1 MFSALP
7 LFLKNKVFSLSG
19 SFILIFIAIFALFLF
34 SNTNTILSKFGFE
47 TTTNLKAELV
57 KSQEDLK
64 KLAEINTNLNNLI
77 VQTNERHKRELEAIR
92 SVEEE
97 KKVIDKAITEV
108 VEIRK
113 VLAKPVQKKLIQKTV
128 TTETTIT
135 IPIEEYNQ
143 LSEQNIDS
151 IHAAFA
157 ALEIE
162 NLNS

>member
-1 MFSALP
+1 MFSALA
-7 LFLKNKVFSLSG
+7 LFFKNKVFNLSG

-77 VQTNERHKRELEAIR
+77 LQTNERHKRELEAIR

-128 TTETTIT
+128 ITETTIT

-151 IHAAFA
+151 IHSAFA
-157 ALEIE
+157 KLEID

>member
-1 MFSALP
+1 MFSALA
-7 LFLKNKVFSLSG
+7 LFFKNKVFNLSG

-77 VQTNERHKRELEAIR
+77 LQTNERHKRELEAIR

-113 VLAKPVQKKLIQKTV
+113 VLAKPVQKKLIEKTV
-128 TTETTIT
+128 ATETTIT

>member
-1 MFSALP
+1 MFSALA
-7 LFLKNKVFSLSG
+7 LFFKNKVFSLSG
-19 SFILIFIAIFALFLF
+19 SFILIFMAIFALFLF

-157 ALEIE
+157 ELEIE

>member
-1 MFSALP
+1 
-7 LFLKNKVFSLSG
+7 V
-19 SFILIFIAIFALFLF
+19 
-34 SNTNTILSKFGFE
+34 
-47 TTTNLKAELV
+47 
-57 KSQEDLK
+57 
-64 KLAEINTNLNNLI
+64 
-77 VQTNERHKRELEAIR
+77 IR

-97 KKVIDKAITEV
+97 KKIIEKAITEV

-135 IPIEEYNQ
+135 IPIEEYDQ